1 MEVRRTKNL
10 ATYITFPIMKND
22 GTLITGATGLD
33 SEIDTYADGSAPD
46 GFTDCTNEATEI
58 GSTGIYYLSLTQAEM
73 NADYIVIQI
82 KSSSSGAVTQVILIN
97 TTLQRAD
104 VIGISGDTGAADTL
118 ETYCDG
124 GDRMPVDVEEIGN
137 NIITAASIADAA
149 IDKATLAADLKTG
162 DYINAQ
168 VKGQDNIDFGALQKA
183 SLNAATPASVGSV
196 TGNVS
201 GSIGSLAAQAKADV
215 NAEVDSALNTAI
227 PGSPTADSINERV
240 KAIDDKLPTGNIGDA
255 TADNQTTMDGKL
267 DVIQAKTDN
276 LPASPAATGDAM
288 TLADDSITS
297 AKFDESTAFP
307 VKSADSGATQIA
319 RVGADGDTLETL
331 SDQIDTVDGV
341 ADAIK
346 LKTDNL
352 PASPAATGD
361 IPSATSIADAVLKR
375 DVDQVEA
382 TAPID
387 SLASVVLK
395 NTSKVTDDAG
405 TLKTYRTDRAT
416 LHMSQ
421 VLDTDASAEP
431 ITEIGGAT

>member
-58 GSTGIYYLSLTQAEM
+58 GSTGIYYLSLSQAEM
-73 NADYIVIQI
+73 NADYIVIQV

-137 NIITAASIADAA
+137 NIITAAAIADAA

-183 SLNAATPASVGSV
+183 SLNAATPASIV
-196 TGNVS
+196 GNVGGNVT

-227 PGSPTADSINERV
+227 PGSPTADSINERIV
-240 KAIDDKLPTGNIGDA
+240 SIQAVTDAIPDA
-255 TADNQTTMDGKL
+255 GALTTMEGKL
-267 DVIQAKTDN
+267 DAIQA
-276 LPASPAATGDAM
+276 
-288 TLADDSITS
+288 
-297 AKFDESTAFP
+297 
-307 VKSADSGATQIA
+307 
-319 RVGADGDTLETL
+319 
-331 SDQIDTVDGV
+331 
-341 ADAIK
+341 
-346 LKTDNL
+346 KTDNL

-361 IPSATSIADAVLKR
+361 IPSADSIADAVLKR

-382 TAPID
+382 TAPVD

-395 NTSKVTDDAG
+395 NTSKVTDNAG
-405 TLKTYRTDRAT
+405 TLETYRTNRT
-416 LHMSQ
+416 TVHMSQ
-421 VLDTDASAEP
+421 VLDTNASAEP

>member
-1 MEVRRTKNL
+1 MEIRRTKNL
-10 ATYITFPIMKND
+10 ATYITFPILKND
-22 GTLITGATGLD
+22 GTLITGAAGLD
-33 SEIDTYADGSAPD
+33 SEIDTFADGSAPD

-58 GSTGIYYLSLTQAEM
+58 GSTGIYYLSLTQSEM
-73 NADYIVIQI
+73 NADYIVIQV
-82 KSSSSGAVTQVILIN
+82 KSSTEGAVTQVILIN

-104 VIGISGDTGAADTL
+104 MIGISGDTGAADTL

-183 SLNAATPASVGSV
+183 SLNAATPASIV
-196 TGNVS
+196 GNVGGNVV

-227 PGSPTADSINERV
+227 PGSPTADSINERIV
-240 KAIDDKLPTGNIGDA
+240 AIQTVTDA
-255 TADNQTTMDGKL
+255 IPAALVTIDGKA
-267 DVIQAKTDN
+267 DAIQAKTDN

-288 TLADDSITS
+288 TLADDAITS

-319 RVGADGDTLETL
+319 RVGADSDTLETL
-331 SDQIDTVDGV
+331 SDQIDTVDGIV
-341 ADAIK
+341 DAIK

-361 IPSATSIADAVLKR
+361 IPTETEIADAVLKR

-421 VLDTDASAEP
+421 VLDTNASAEP